1 MAKVSEMKEMMA
13 SLLEGLNDTANKNNE
28 KLCTQLEIVAEKL
41 DSNGLRIDELTRAV
55 GAGRMVQKV
64 QIKGSKT
71 GKKSS
76 GEETVDGKD
85 NGDIASFLE
94 TEGDNSGTGQNYQVT
109 LHEHFVSEGTD
120 AVKQAFNDE
129 ELVFSDADQSVSSGK
144 VKAMCFQTAG
154 LNGCSEIVSKSE
166 LDWQTKAGED
176 LHAAIMQNNS
186 IIGYFLSMEDDEGK
200 SNDAQR

>member
-13 SLLEGLNDTANKNNE
+13 SLLEAIKGLNDNANKNNE

-76 GEETVDGKD
+76 GEETVDGK
-85 NGDIASFLE
+85 ITE
-94 TEGDNSGTGQNYQVT
+94 TYRV
-109 LHEHFVSEGTD
+109 FW
-120 AVKQAFNDE
+120 KQKE
-129 ELVFSDADQSVSSGK
+129 I
-144 VKAMCFQTAG
+144 TAG
-154 LNGCSEIVSKSE
+154 RDRI
-166 LDWQTKAGED
+166 T
-176 LHAAIMQNNS
+176 M
-186 IIGYFLSMEDDEGK
+186 
-200 SNDAQR
+200 